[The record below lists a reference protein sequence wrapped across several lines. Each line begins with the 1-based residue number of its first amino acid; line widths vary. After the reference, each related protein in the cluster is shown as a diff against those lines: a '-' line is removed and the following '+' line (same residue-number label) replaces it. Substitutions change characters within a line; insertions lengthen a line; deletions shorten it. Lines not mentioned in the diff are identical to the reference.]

1 MTNFTK
7 RLILTLVA
15 VPIAIFILFWP
26 MDTHIFVFIIFW
38 ILITILGSY
47 EINSLIYHK
56 GIKVKRYYLPIIN
69 SSILIASYLYANNF
83 FNIQNF
89 KLYWIFFAIYIITII
104 SSIYA
109 RDIFKQ
115 DLTYSFEKMSY
126 TLFGMLYIGIPSFF
140 MPFIFNISKNPKNPI
155 PIFYN
160 IDSTGTLTG
169 SLLALFFI
177 VLVWSNDIFAYV
189 FGMAFGRNNVI
200 KLAASP
206 KKSWAGYIGGYL
218 STFVFVTIFYFLF
231 DRFIKFDIW
240 FYFGLPFITG
250 ILVPIGD
257 LVESVVKRSAN
268 VKDSGNIIA
277 GRGGILDSVD
287 TILYLLPIYFLLIQL
302 YFAIKS
308 L

>member
-1 MTNFTK
+1 MTNFIK
-7 RLILTLVA
+7 RLILTLVS

-26 MDTHIFVFIIFW
+26 LENHIIVTILFGF
-38 ILITILGSY
+38 LITILGSY

-56 GIKVKRYYLPIIN
+56 GINVKRFYLPIIN
-69 SSILIASYLYANNF
+69 SSILIASYIYAHNF

-89 KLYWIFFAIYIITII
+89 KLFWVLFAIYIVAII

-115 DLTYSFEKMSY
+115 DLTHSFEKMSY
-126 TLFGMLYIGIPSFF
+126 TLFGMLYIGLPSFF
-140 MPFIFNISKNPKNPI
+140 MPFIFNISHTPKNPI

-160 IDSTGTLTG
+160 VDSVGTLTG

-206 KKSWAGYIGGYL
+206 NKSWAGYIGGYL
-218 STFVFVTIFYFLF
+218 STFVFVAIFYFLF

-240 FYFGLPFITG
+240 FYFGLPVITG
-250 ILVPIGD
+250 FLVPIGD

-287 TILYLLPIYFLLIQL
+287 TILYMLPIYFLLIQF